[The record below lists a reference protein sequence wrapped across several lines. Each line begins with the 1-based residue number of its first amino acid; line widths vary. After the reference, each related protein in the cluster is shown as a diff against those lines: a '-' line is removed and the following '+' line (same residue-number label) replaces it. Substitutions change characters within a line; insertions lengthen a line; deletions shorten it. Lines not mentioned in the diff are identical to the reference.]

1 MVLSLYR
8 RCTLGLCPQL
18 SSILVVEGRLTC
30 GKFNVMRYNPVLNR
44 KMQKNI
50 SGHWGMGMI
59 GENFFEKVEIKLDP
73 EMANMHA
80 TTNSYYTSGR
90 HC

>member
-1 MVLSLYR
+1 
-8 RCTLGLCPQL
+8 
-18 SSILVVEGRLTC
+18 
-30 GKFNVMRYNPVLNR
+30 
-44 KMQKNI
+44 MQKNI